1 MRGRLAPLLL
11 FSAAFA
17 GCVRFGQPAP
27 HLRDFRLAY
36 PPPPP
41 IGGAPLPATIRVSSL
56 RVATI
61 YDRLAI
67 VHRENDY
74 ETIPSYYDR
83 WSANPGSL
91 VADLLARDLVDSGL
105 YRAVERGPTLVPADY
120 QLSGEILEIEERH
133 TGSGCEAFLQL
144 RMVLTRTR
152 VAGGDPVLLQASYTQ
167 SEPSPCHDPSALAA
181 AMSTALE
188 RISAALQPQVYAA
201 VAKQQQATAAQ

>member
-1 MRGRLAPLLL
+1 LGKPHRRDQEPAVAASVLGATAAAGGRRGCAPMRGRLAPLLL

-36 PPPPP
+36 PPPP

-120 QLSGEILEIEERH
+120 QLSGEILEI
-133 TGSGCEAFLQL
+133 
-144 RMVLTRTR
+144 
-152 VAGGDPVLLQASYTQ
+152 
-167 SEPSPCHDPSALAA
+167 
-181 AMSTALE
+181 
-188 RISAALQPQVYAA
+188 
-201 VAKQQQATAAQ
+201 

>member
-1 MRGRLAPLLL
+1 
-11 FSAAFA
+11 
-17 GCVRFGQPAP
+17 
-27 HLRDFRLAY
+27 
-36 PPPPP
+36 
-41 IGGAPLPATIRVSSL
+41 SL

-67 VHRENDY
+67 VHRQNDY

-120 QLSGEILEIEERH
+120 QLSGEILEIEERR
-133 TGSGCEAFLQL
+133 TASGCEAFLQL
-144 RMVLTRTR
+144 HMVLTRTR
-152 VAGGDPVLLQASYTQ
+152 TTGSDPLLLQAGFTE
-167 SEPSPCHDPSALAA
+167 SEPSRCHDSTALAE

-188 RISAALQPQVYAA
+188 RISTALQPQIYAA
-201 VAKQQQATAAQ
+201 VAKQQQALAVQ